1 VFTECAQQ
9 LALAVERPDSVIHLW
24 LEKEF
29 SDGLMC
35 TPMRTVQ
42 VTGQILETVQQHL
55 RRASMAINAKV
66 RSLNFILSM

>member
-9 LALAVERPDSVIHLW
+9 LALAMERPDSVIHLW

-42 VTGQILETVQQHL
+42 VTGQILETVQHL
-55 RRASMAINAKV
+55 RHASMAINAKV